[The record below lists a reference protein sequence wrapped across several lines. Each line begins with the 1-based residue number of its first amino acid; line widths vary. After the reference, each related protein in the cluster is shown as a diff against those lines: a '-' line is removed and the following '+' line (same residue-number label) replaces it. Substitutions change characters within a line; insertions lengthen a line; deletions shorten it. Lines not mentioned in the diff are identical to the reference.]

1 MIQKSM
7 NRLFLLIFPIFT
19 IFLDGC
25 VTYSKNSSLPSI
37 QDINLE
43 EEFTIEG
50 KFKINF
56 NRNIETG
63 YYRISTDNG
72 LVSLTLG
79 KNYLLP
85 EENFQFNK
93 GDKLKI
99 SDFLDINLTN
109 ENDLLDSD
117 ITVISFLDVILGYR
131 KSYTGNF
138 WSIEYPSKKSNINNS
153 NIPLR
158 TIISNKNLSLE
169 LLIQKIYSEK

>member
-1 MIQKSM
+1 M
-7 NRLFLLIFPIFT
+7 NFNIDFLAWRKLALGISLFLVIGSITSLFIKELNFGLDFT
-19 IFLDGC
+19 GGTLVELSYPNGVEVNAIRDTLSTGG
-25 VTYSKNSSLPSI
+25 Y
-37 QDINLE
+37 
-43 EEFTIEG
+43 EG
-50 KFKINF
+50 AQVANF
-56 NRNIETG
+56 G
-63 YYRISTDNG
+63 S
-72 LVSLTLG
+72 
-79 KNYLLP
+79 
-85 EENFQFNK
+85 NK

>member
-1 MIQKSM
+1 M

-37 QDINLE
+37 QDIDLE

-50 KFKINF
+50 KFKIKF
-56 NRNIETG
+56 NQDIETG
-63 YYRISTDNG
+63 YYRISTKNG
-72 LVSLTLG
+72 LIRLTLG

-85 EENFQFNK
+85 EQNFQFNK
-93 GDKLKI
+93 GDILKI
-99 SDFLDINLTN
+99 SDFLDINLRN
-109 ENDLLDSD
+109 QYGLLDSD
-117 ITVISFLDVILGYR
+117 ITAMSFLDVILGYK

>member
-1 MIQKSM
+1 M
-7 NRLFLLIFPIFT
+7 
-19 IFLDGC
+19 
-25 VTYSKNSSLPSI
+25 
-37 QDINLE
+37 
-43 EEFTIEG
+43 
-50 KFKINF
+50 
-56 NRNIETG
+56 
-63 YYRISTDNG
+63 
-72 LVSLTLG
+72 
-79 KNYLLP
+79 P